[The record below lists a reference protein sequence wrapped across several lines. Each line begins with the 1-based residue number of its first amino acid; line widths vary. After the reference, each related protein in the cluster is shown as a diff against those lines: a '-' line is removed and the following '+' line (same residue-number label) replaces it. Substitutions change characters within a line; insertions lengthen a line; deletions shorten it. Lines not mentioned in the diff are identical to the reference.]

1 VLRCEEEH
9 KQHCALLK
17 EDSTGEVSKEYGIN
31 RDSILNELSYFHV
44 CNGSLVPDVMHDV
57 LEGALPYEVKLMLQ
71 FMIDTEGYF
80 SLDDLNSRLEH
91 IELGYMESKDRP
103 TAITAKTLYSSGNS
117 LKQKGMVMIT
127 LFDKLFPFHV
137 YILILHVQLHRCGSL
152 AGFF

>member
-17 EDSTGEVSKEYGIN
+17 EDSTGKVSKEYGIN
-31 RDSILNELSYFHV
+31 HDSILIELSYFHV

-57 LEGALPYEVKLMLQ
+57 LEGALSYEVKLMLQ

-80 SLDDLNSRLEH
+80 SLDDLNSQLEH

-127 LFDKLFPFHV
+127 LFH
-137 YILILHVQLHRCGSL
+137 
-152 AGFF
+152 